1 MDIKVLQRI
10 EEAFRRT
17 AAATGYLPQATFIR
31 EVVGDAV
38 PPKLSEVSVAV
49 WGDNTERGVA

>member
-1 MDIKVLQRI
+1 MLQRI